1 MIASS
6 AMAQDVDAIVL
17 AQNQVVNPDGSYSY
31 NLETSNGISA
41 QESGVGGEQASGS
54 FSYTSADGVPV
65 AISYIAD
72 ENGYQPQG
80 DLLPTPPP
88 TPGKYLNIIKPLAL

>member
-1 MIASS
+1 
-6 AMAQDVDAIVL
+6 MAQSDADAIVL

-31 NLETSNGISA
+31 NWETSNGIQA
-41 QESGVGGEQASGS
+41 QESGVGGVQASGS

-88 TPGKYLNIIKPLAL
+88 TPGKQHFNILKNISFVIIS